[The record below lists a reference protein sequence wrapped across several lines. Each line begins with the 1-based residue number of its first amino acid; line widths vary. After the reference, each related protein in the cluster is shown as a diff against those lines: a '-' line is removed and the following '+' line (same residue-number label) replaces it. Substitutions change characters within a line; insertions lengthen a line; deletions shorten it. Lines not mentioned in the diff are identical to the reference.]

1 MHYSLRHCCRG
12 AAGWHFVGFCSK
24 SVQLFEKRQPFLKQL
39 LQTAAVQICCKSQQ
53 NANQLQTA
61 GLLLWLTSHDY
72 TTDNV
77 YIMQAHWS
85 LLQ

>member
-39 LQTAAVQICCKSQQ
+39 LQTA
-53 NANQLQTA
+53 

>member
-12 AAGWHFVGFCSK
+12 AAGCRHFVGFCSK
-24 SVQLFEKRQPFLKQL
+24 SVQQLFENRQPLLKQL
-39 LQTAAVQICCKSQQ
+39 
-53 NANQLQTA
+53 LQTA